1 LGTAAGGDVGVVGC
15 CIFLL
20 SVTSGGK
27 VGKIVSAFG
36 SGWVAL
42 GSCKS
47 IEAFLGVGGS
57 EATGTL

>member
-1 LGTAAGGDVGVVGC
+1 VGC